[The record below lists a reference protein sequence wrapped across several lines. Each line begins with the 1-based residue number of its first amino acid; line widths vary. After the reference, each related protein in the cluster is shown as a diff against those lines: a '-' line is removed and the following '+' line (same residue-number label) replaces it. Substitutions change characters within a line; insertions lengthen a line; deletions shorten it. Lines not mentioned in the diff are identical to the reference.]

1 MTRSLTMND
10 YRAEVWTAQK
20 TGGTVFFIVLV
31 LVLFQL
37 FEDEDDDEDED
48 D

>member
-1 MTRSLTMND
+1 VD
-10 YRAEVWTAQK
+10 GAK

-37 FEDEDDDEDED
+37 FEDEDED